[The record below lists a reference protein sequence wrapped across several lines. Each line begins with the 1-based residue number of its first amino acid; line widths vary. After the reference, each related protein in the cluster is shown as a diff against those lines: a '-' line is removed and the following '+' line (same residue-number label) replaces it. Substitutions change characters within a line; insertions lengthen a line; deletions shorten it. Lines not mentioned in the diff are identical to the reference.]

1 MGSHPL
7 FLLREK
13 KDERGHA
20 KQMSETTIEKR
31 IEAIAERVCA
41 EYGIELVHVEMAG
54 ARRSTV
60 RIIIDKPDGIT
71 HEDCAKVSHHVEAI
85 LDVEDFIRSAYV
97 LEVSSPGLERELYKL
112 SDYEK
117 FAGSPAKMKT
127 REPINGQRNFRGRII
142 KVENG
147 NIFFDDKTNGNVSV
161 PFGIIAKTNLEID
174 IEAEF
179 RRAKERGQK

>member
-1 MGSHPL
+1 
-7 FLLREK
+7 
-13 KDERGHA
+13 
-20 KQMSETTIEKR
+20 
-31 IEAIAERVCA
+31 
-41 EYGIELVHVEMAG
+41 
-54 ARRSTV
+54 
-60 RIIIDKPDGIT
+60 
-71 HEDCAKVSHHVEAI
+71 
-85 LDVEDFIRSAYV
+85 
-97 LEVSSPGLERELYKL
+97 
-112 SDYEK
+112 
-117 FAGSPAKMKT
+117 MKT